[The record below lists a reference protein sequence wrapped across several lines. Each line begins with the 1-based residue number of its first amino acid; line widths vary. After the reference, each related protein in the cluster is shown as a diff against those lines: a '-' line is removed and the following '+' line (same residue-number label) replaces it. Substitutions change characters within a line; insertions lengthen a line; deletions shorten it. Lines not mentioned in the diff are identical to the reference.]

1 MYANLIE
8 QINKE
13 GYAII
18 DNIKKDYLNAYMVKN
33 GYQVFI
39 DKLGRQEVSLGVSLY
54 ENSLAERTLEGF
66 FHTDFSSHPNPPEYV
81 VIECIKQDPLYPKY
95 GANQIVS
102 VDKLISELKNYN
114 KNIFNIFKNLTF
126 DFNIRN
132 RIVSHN
138 PLLLDDNGL
147 YYMKYH
153 AGYIENYDA
162 LDERYFYKG
171 VKIID
176 VIEELAL
183 SICDEIVLATGQT
196 LIFSNKYS
204 LHRRGRCSVDF
215 KNTNNNMNI
224 NTFRYI
230 KS

>member
-81 VIECIKQDPLYPKY
+81 VIECIKQDPL
-95 GANQIVS
+95 
-102 VDKLISELKNYN
+102 
-114 KNIFNIFKNLTF
+114 
-126 DFNIRN
+126 
-132 RIVSHN
+132 
-138 PLLLDDNGL
+138 
-147 YYMKYH
+147 
-153 AGYIENYDA
+153 
-162 LDERYFYKG
+162 
-171 VKIID
+171 
-176 VIEELAL
+176 
-183 SICDEIVLATGQT
+183 
-196 LIFSNKYS
+196 
-204 LHRRGRCSVDF
+204 
-215 KNTNNNMNI
+215 
-224 NTFRYI
+224 
-230 KS
+230 